1 MSYFGPAVIGEEQF
15 KKEQELLKSDAHIF
29 GPSVLDPHPRPIG
42 ANIAGPAVTGSTA
55 APKVVNEAGESF
67 SVAAVRKGLAD
78 DPVAA
83 TIDRYVK
90 AEMFRPEGPRK
101 SALNEC
107 LRAEKRRE
115 KPRAEV
121 VDMLKDAIKELE

>member
-15 KKEQELLKSDAHIF
+15 KKEQEELKSHAHVF
-29 GPSVLDPHPRPIG
+29 GPSVLDPHPHPIG
-42 ANIAGPAVTGSTA
+42 ANIAGPAVTGDTA
-55 APKVVNEAGESF
+55 AEKVVNEDGESF
-67 SVAAVRKGLAD
+67 SVASVRKGLAD
-78 DPVAA
+78 DPVTA

-101 SALNEC
+101 SSLTEC

-115 KPRAEV
+115 NPRAEV